1 MNWNLTNTSGMAGRE
16 ADRLAFV
23 TSLASSPALN
33 PGEEKSIQY
42 ELVVVVVM
50 LVVMLVLSSESS

>member
-1 MNWNLTNTSGMAGRE
+1 MAGRE

-42 ELVVVVVM
+42 ELVVVMVVV
-50 LVVMLVLSSESS
+50 LVALSSESS

>member
-1 MNWNLTNTSGMAGRE
+1 MAGRE
-16 ADRLAFV
+16 ADRLDFV

-42 ELVVVVVM
+42 ELVVAVVTVVV
-50 LVVMLVLSSESS
+50 LVALSSESS

>member
-1 MNWNLTNTSGMAGRE
+1 MAGRE

-23 TSLASSPALN
+23 TSLASSPELN

-42 ELVVVVVM
+42 ELVVAVVV
-50 LVVMLVLSSESS
+50 LVALSSESS

>member
-1 MNWNLTNTSGMAGRE
+1 MAGRE

-42 ELVVVVVM
+42 ELVVAVVV
-50 LVVMLVLSSESS
+50 LVALSSESS

>member
-1 MNWNLTNTSGMAGRE
+1 MAGRE

-42 ELVVVVVM
+42 ELVVAVVMVVV
-50 LVVMLVLSSESS
+50 LVVLSSESS